1 MRTRRKLLLVVLS
14 VIGLLS
20 TAFAAPTFAFQEAE
34 DDGQWCIDEGG
45 IWDGANCEFTYEEWD
60 EEQWCYDEGGTWDG
74 TSCEFPYEEW
84 DEEQWCYDEGGTWDG
99 TSCEFPYEEWD
110 EEQWCY
116 DCLLYT
122 SPSPRD

>member
-1 MRTRRKLLLVVLS
+1 MQNRKKLLVVVLS

-20 TAFAAPTFAFQEAE
+20 TAFAAPTFAFQDAE

-45 IWDGANCEFTYEEWD
+45 I
-60 EEQWCYDEGGTWDG
+60 WDG

-99 TSCEFPYEEWD
+99 EMCSFPWNGDDY
-110 EEQWCY
+110 Y
-116 DCLLYT
+116 DDGSIWSLSLIHISEPTRGLL
-122 SPSPRD
+122 SRMPSSA